1 MRKVLRKNLIRERR
15 KIRVSKKINGT
26 SAMPRISVYRSN
38 KYLQV
43 QLIDD
48 VSEKTLIGATTKS
61 FKGKKIDQSIEL
73 GKVIAEKALKA
84 GIKSAVLDRNKYRYH
99 GRIKAFVESLRS
111 NGIKI

>member
-1 MRKVLRKNLIRERR
+1 MRKVLRQNLIRERR
-15 KIRVSKKINGT
+15 KIRVSKKINGSST
-26 SAMPRISVYRSN
+26 MPRISVFRSN

-48 VSEKTLIGATTKS
+48 VAEKTLIGGTTKS
-61 FKGKKIDQSIEL
+61 LKGKKTEQSIEL
-73 GKVIAEKALKA
+73 GKTIAQKAIKA

-99 GRIKAFVESLRS
+99 GRIKAFVESLRN